1 MFKSKFLDDAFY
13 IAAGIAVAI
22 VVYYALGFILQ
33 TSDPIVTVV
42 SGSME
47 PTLYRGDMV
56 VLRGEKTENL
66 QKGIIIVYFHP
77 DQKRLII
84 HRVFEVNADGTFT
97 TKGDNA
103 ITNRNPDPWK
113 VQREWIKGK
122 MIFRIPYLGYPR
134 ILLDEILKFI
144 IR

>member
-1 MFKSKFLDDAFY
+1 MFKNKLLDDAFY
-13 IAAGIAVAI
+13 IIAGIVIAV
-22 VVYYALGFILQ
+22 VVYHALGFALQ
-33 TSDPIVTVV
+33 TTDPIVTVV

-56 VLRGEKTENL
+56 LLHGEKPENL
-66 QKGIIIVYFHP
+66 QKGIVIVYYHP

-84 HRVFEVNADGTFT
+84 HRIFEVNADGTFT

-103 ITNRNPDPWK
+103 ITNRNPDPWR
-113 VQREWIKGK
+113 VQREWIKGR

-134 ILLDEILKFI
+134 ILLDEIIKI
-144 IR
+144 II